1 MNIKAMLQ
9 DQKELDSFIIAK
21 KELKE
26 VPVQNIALATIA
38 EISECLNVWER
49 FKHWKANPQ
58 PKVNGMRDV
67 AGKPEQYNPLMDEW
81 ADIMHFA
88 LSIFNSCYRVG
99 LVPNDS
105 VHSVSI
111 DNIQTYIDTLKS
123 DGIEKDKKTVANQ
136 FVDVMN
142 AAMMVYRSSRES
154 YTTLLLE
161 VIALGVDLGYNVEQ
175 LSKFYYDK
183 HAINIKRQQS
193 NY

>member
-26 VPVQNIALATIA
+26 VPVQNIALAAMA
-38 EISECLNVWER
+38 EISECLNAWER
-49 FKHWKANPQ
+49 FKHWKANPW
-58 PKVNGMRDV
+58 PTVLDMRDV
-67 AGKPEQYNPLMDEW
+67 DGKPQQYNPLMDEW

-88 LSIFNSCYRVG
+88 LSIFNSCYRFG
-99 LVPNDS
+99 LVSNDS
-105 VHSVSI
+105 VYSGDIDSV
-111 DNIQTYIDTLKS
+111 QAYIDTLKS

-142 AAMMVYRSSRES
+142 AAMMVYRSNGEN

-161 VIALGVDLGYNVEQ
+161 VIALGIDLGYNTEQ

>member
-38 EISECLNVWER
+38 EISECLNAWER

-99 LVPNDS
+99 LVSVDS
-105 VHSVSI
+105 
-111 DNIQTYIDTLKS
+111 IQWYIDTLKS

-142 AAMMVYRSSRES
+142 AAMMAYRSSGEN

>member
-38 EISECLNVWER
+38 EISECLNAWER

-99 LVPNDS
+99 LVSNDS
-105 VHSVSI
+105 VHSVSV

-142 AAMMVYRSSRES
+142 AAMMVYRSSGES